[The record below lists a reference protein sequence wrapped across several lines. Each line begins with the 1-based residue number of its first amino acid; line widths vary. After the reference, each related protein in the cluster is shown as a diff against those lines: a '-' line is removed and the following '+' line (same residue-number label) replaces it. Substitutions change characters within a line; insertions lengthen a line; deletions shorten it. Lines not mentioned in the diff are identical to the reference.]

1 MTNPKM
7 SDNSDSGSEDNFYNG
22 KSNGKDYDI
31 CRDFLR
37 NVCKR
42 GRRCKYRHPSS
53 NESRDSSGQKIVFCH
68 DYQNTGCHR
77 PNCKFLHCTREEEES
92 YYSTRV
98 LPPRLQQAV
107 AMGYGGGE
115 TTKFDIP
122 ICKDFQKGQ
131 CVRGLKCK
139 YRHVKSEF
147 TTNGISERES
157 RFDERFEEER
167 YEGFDR
173 YEYPAAKRRRVDLV
187 SYPGF
192 EERYRPMSYHI
203 VEEENLML
211 RRKVEELKKTIAD
224 LTATNEVLLE
234 QNARYRVSKANAVQT
249 LTSGDLTH
257 SVTQTLT
264 PTVNPGGQATAHSIG
279 HLNPTISQ
287 QISMNSDLATQHA
300 LQTAQRMASGAGL
313 NVTPT
318 INASMVPVSMTQ
330 TMVPVSLG
338 QSNISMQ
345 TLHTGCTL
353 TRSIPQSFA
362 AQQSNPLVS
371 YPIMSHSMRTAAGAP
386 SSLAH

>member
-1 MTNPKM
+1 MTNFKM
-7 SDNSDSGSEDNFYNG
+7 SDNSDSGSEENYYD
-22 KSNGKDYDI
+22 KSNGKDYDV

-42 GRRCKYRHPSS
+42 GRKCKYRHPS
-53 NESRDSSGQKIVFCH
+53 NGEQRESANQKIVFCH

-77 PNCKFLHCTREEEES
+77 VNCKFLHCTREEEET
-92 YYSTRV
+92 YHSTRQ
-98 LPPRLQQAV
+98 LPPRLHQIV
-107 AMGYGGGE
+107 LTGNGGE
-115 TTKFDIP
+115 GSKFDIP

-131 CVRGLKCK
+131 CVRGMKCK
-139 YRHVKSEF
+139 YRHVKNDYQQ
-147 TTNGISERES
+147 NGLAERGVEN
-157 RFDERFEEER
+157 RFDDRYEEER

-173 YEYPAAKRRRVDLV
+173 YDTYSVAKRRRVELV

-192 EERYRPMSYHI
+192 EDRYRPMSYHI

-249 LTSGDLTH
+249 LTGGDLAHTQLTPA
-257 SVTQTLT
+257 VTPGGPATGNSFNMNSTLT
-264 PTVNPGGQATAHSIG
+264 
-279 HLNPTISQ
+279 Q

-300 LQTAQRMASGAGL
+300 LQTAQRIASVNAAGM

-330 TMVPVSLG
+330 TMVPVTMG
-338 QSNISMQ
+338 QNNISMQ
-345 TLHTGCTL
+345 NLQSGCTI

-362 AQQSNPLVS
+362 AHQSNPLIS
-371 YPIMSHSMRTAAGAP
+371 YPIMSHSMRTAAV
-386 SSLAH
+386 